1 MAKKKKHNKR
11 KKNKTWKQMMEYLN
25 DQALRIKAISREV
38 FMGADT
44 GTRKHADKKKYSRKK
59 KHKKNLSRDDY

>member
-1 MAKKKKHNKR
+1 
-11 KKNKTWKQMMEYLN
+11 MMEYLN